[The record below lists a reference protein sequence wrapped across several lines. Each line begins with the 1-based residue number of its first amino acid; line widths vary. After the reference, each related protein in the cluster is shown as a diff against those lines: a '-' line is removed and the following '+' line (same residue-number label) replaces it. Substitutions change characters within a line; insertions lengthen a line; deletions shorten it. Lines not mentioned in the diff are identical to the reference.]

1 MSMAGGQRTRRG
13 AQAHVSVTPAAA
25 TSPILVFKPS
35 VATERQNG
43 WANNNEL
50 PQRTPAFLILV
61 LTESDAVERDSSKT
75 TATSP
80 QRTACASAGKR
91 QNPSR

>member
-1 MSMAGGQRTRRG
+1 
-13 AQAHVSVTPAAA
+13 VSVTPAA
-25 TSPILVFKPS
+25 TPSPILVFKPS

-43 WANNNEL
+43 QGKL

-61 LTESDAVERDSSKT
+61 LTESDAVESDSSKS
-75 TATSP
+75 TATLP
-80 QRTACASAGKR
+80 QHTACAGKR